1 MYTCEFFN
9 VLSLLRT
16 SHNLFNML
24 YKLER
29 ASQVAPVVKNPPAKQ
44 ETQVRSLGWEDPLE
58 EGMAPHSSILAWRIP
73 WTVQCGPYWA
83 TVQWVTKS
91 QTWLKWLSMHV
102 QAEEL
107 RGDHSLTQTRPSR
120 YHPPLHKFIQSV
132 DHTFPFT
139 ISSLFVSPL
148 TWKLTISA
156 HLLTCVSKSLL
167 FLKSLHFIVR
177 LPRNS

>member
-1 MYTCEFFN
+1 MYTCEFLN

-16 SHNLFNML
+16 SHNLFNTL

-44 ETQVRSLGWEDPLE
+44 VRFLGWEDPLG
-58 EGMAPHSSILAWRIP
+58 EGMATHSNILAWRIP

-83 TVQWVTKS
+83 IVQWVTKS

-107 RGDHSLTQTRPSR
+107 RGDHSLTQTRPYR
-120 YHPPLHKFIQSV
+120 YHLPLHKFIQSV
-132 DHTFPFT
+132 DHTFRFT

-148 TWKLTISA
+148 TWKLF
-156 HLLTCVSKSLL
+156 LLTYWCALAKVFSSWSLCI
-167 FLKSLHFIVR
+167 S
-177 LPRNS
+177 